1 VPAKPPRSA
10 KPSDRKVPSKGP
22 AVRKPKPLGPGEVE
36 VSGIWGRVRYNE
48 EDPFAE
54 VKEIF
59 DHYDRDGDGRIAARE
74 LARICEALGMEM
86 EEHDLKVALLDVD
99 RDADGKVAW
108 EEFKAWWQSM
118 RG

>member
-1 VPAKPPRSA
+1 MTAKPPRTA
-10 KPSDRKVPSKGP
+10 KPTGRKAPSKAA

-36 VSGIWGRVRYNE
+36 VSGIWGRVRYSE
-48 EDPFAE
+48 DDPFAE

-59 DHYDRDGDGRIAARE
+59 DHYDRDKNGRITPKE
-74 LARICEALGMEM
+74 LARICEAMGMEM
-86 EEHDLKVALLDVD
+86 EEHELKVALLDVD
-99 RDADGKVAW
+99 RDADGQIAW